1 MALAVS
7 RRRPLCPVHT
17 GARVRVPTR
26 VRATAAET
34 RVRATTRVHATAADA
49 DHVAA
54 VQAALADPS
63 RQVWAQTAPAV
74 RVAISE
80 EFGLPPGFTSP
91 GQLVASLRALGFDR
105 VYDVALGADLTV
117 MEEGHELIDRILAGG
132 RGDTLPMMTSCCPG
146 WVAYVEKSAPELI
159 PHLSSCKS
167 PHLMLARVLKAYVA
181 PRDGLDPGAVTVVSV
196 MPCVKKQG
204 EADRPGNATAEGGR
218 DVDHVL
224 TTRDLGAL
232 LRDAGIQLPTLEP
245 QPYDDALGAE
255 SGSGVL
261 FGSTGG
267 VMEAALRT
275 VYEAATGEAMARLA
289 YEPVRGL
296 EGVRVTT
303 VHLPL
308 AADSPLASAVGQDGV
323 LHLRAGVANGLANAK
338 ALLAKLKDGS
348 IAPLLFVEV
357 MACPGGCIGG
367 GGQPRSADKGALA
380 ARQAVLYALDRAAPL
395 RRAHD
400 NPSVK
405 AMYDDF
411 LTAPLSPAAHAH
423 LHTRYW
429 EGGPPAGDA
438 GGTPPS
444 PPQLD
449 PHLPPDSAL
458 ADALAVQARALAEAG
473 GGDEHVCEHCGAVV
487 DGGGCEAK

>member
-7 RRRPLCPVHT
+7 WHRTLRPVPT
-17 GARVRVPTR
+17 RVRPPTR
-26 VRATAAET
+26 VRATA
-34 RVRATTRVHATAADA
+34 DA
-49 DHVAA
+49 VDHVAA
-54 VQAALADPS
+54 VRDALGDKS

-80 EFGLPPGFTSP
+80 EFNLPPGFTSP
-91 GQLVASLRALGFDR
+91 GQLVASLRSLGFDR
-105 VYDVALGADLTV
+105 VYDIALGADLTV
-117 MEEGHELIDRILAGG
+117 VEEGHELIDRIVSGG
-132 RGDTLPMMTSCCPG
+132 QGDTLPMMTSCCPG
-146 WVAYVEKSAPELI
+146 WVGYVEKCAPELI
-159 PHLSSCKS
+159 PHLSWCKS

-181 PRDGLDPGAVTVVSV
+181 PRDGVDPADVTVVSI

-204 EADRPGNATAEGGR
+204 EADRPGNATLAGGR

-224 TTRDLGAL
+224 TTRDLGTL
-232 LRDAGIQLPTLEP
+232 LRDAHIQLPTLEP

-289 YEPVRGL
+289 YAPVRGL
-296 EGVRVTT
+296 EGVRVAT

-308 AADSPLASAVGQDGV
+308 AAGSPLASVVGQDDV
-323 LHLRAGVANGLANAK
+323 LHLRVGVANGLANAK
-338 ALLAKLKDGS
+338 ALLARLADGS
-348 IAPLLFVEV
+348 IAPLHFVEV

-367 GGQPRSADKGALA
+367 GGQPLSADEGALA

-400 NPSVK
+400 NPAVK
-405 AMYDDF
+405 AVYDTF

-429 EGGPPAGDA
+429 EGGPPAGGA
-438 GGTPPS
+438 PCEEECGAPAWTAAS
-444 PPQLD
+444 PQLD
-449 PHLPPDSAL
+449 PHLPPASAL
-458 ADALAVQARALAEAG
+458 ADALAVQARAVAEG
-473 GGDEHVCEHCGAVV
+473 GSDGHVCEHCGAVV
-487 DGGGCEAK
+487 DDGGCEAK